1 MQSRRK
7 FRHLFLPLLL
17 AASAVTA
24 PALAQIS
31 IHINVGPP
39 PMQYEAVPVMA
50 PGYAWAPG
58 YWAWNGD
65 RHVWVRGRVML
76 ERVGYRWAPDR
87 WEQREHAY
95 YRYPG
100 RWEPDPGYRYV
111 KLKKE
116 KKPKKSKHR
125 DDDDDDHD
133 RHDRGHGNKHD
144 KGR

>member
-1 MQSRRK
+1 MRSRRK

-17 AASAVTA
+17 ALSAVTA
-24 PALAQIS
+24 PAMAQIN

-65 RHVWVRGRVML
+65 RHVWVRGRVIL
-76 ERVGYRWAPDR
+76 ERVGYRWSPDR
-87 WEQREHAY
+87 WEQREQIY
-95 YRYPG
+95 YRHPG
-100 RWEPDPGYRYV
+100 RWEPDPGYRQV

-116 KKPKKSKHR
+116 KKSKHH
-125 DDDDDDHD
+125 DDDHD
-133 RHDRGHGNKHD
+133 RHERGRGHGNKHD
-144 KGR
+144 KGH